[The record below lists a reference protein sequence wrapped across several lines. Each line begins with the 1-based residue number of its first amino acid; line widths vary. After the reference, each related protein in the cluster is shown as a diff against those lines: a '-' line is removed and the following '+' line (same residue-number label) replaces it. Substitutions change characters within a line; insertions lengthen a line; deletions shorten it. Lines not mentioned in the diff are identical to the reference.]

1 MHRSPMLDV
10 LTAHH
15 AQKKPRPK
23 APIHMPSAATGT
35 TYSPGNRR
43 SLRPGGAAVIQIQ
56 VKEPEAQPAW
66 SALTPRQFEVLQCL
80 CEGLP
85 TKMIC
90 RSLDMSEGTAKV
102 HISAILRAFQVTNRA
117 EAVVAA
123 LRMGWIQT
131 VREKV
136 GETVRA
142 PAADEPFA
150 QGCHAG

>member
-1 MHRSPMLDV
+1 MQRSPLLDV

-15 AQKKPRPK
+15 AQKKTRPRPSV
-23 APIHMPSAATGT
+23 PIRMPSAAVGT

-43 SLRPGGAAVIQIQ
+43 SLRPGGPAVIQIQ
-56 VKEPEAQPAW
+56 VKEPAAQPHW

-80 CEGLP
+80 AEGQP
-85 TKMIC
+85 TKLIC
-90 RSLDMSEGTAKV
+90 RSLNMSEGTAKV
-102 HISAILRAFQVTNRA
+102 HISAILRAFQVKNRA

-131 VREKV
+131 VRAVAVE
-136 GETVRA
+136 A
-142 PAADEPFA
+142 PMG